1 MACAVPG
8 RANRWAR
15 NWPGPTL
22 LPARIWVAI
31 APSRPVPACRRRAR
45 RAIRRGRPRSD
56 CQPDL
61 FSSDRRYGFKW
72 TEQCVFLVVPGARH
86 RPRRTTAATTSGDDE
101 RHRQLVRDAHTA
113 NQLVDLFPT
122 MAGAHRGPKTV
133 AGTARIAPHWQ
144 PARWERFRQQH
155 GHDLE
160 PLLDAC
166 KRMERGS
173 RRDGV
178 FSTPSRATWQAQQAC
193 YSHYSCNNAREG
205 TPVC

>member
-1 MACAVPG
+1 VGKELAGSNPAACAGVG
-8 RANRWAR
+8 GHRAEQAHSGVAASSETR
-15 NWPGPTL
+15 NQTVRL
-22 LPARIWVAI
+22 SSFHLI
-31 APSRPVPACRRRAR
+31 ANTASRP
-45 RAIRRGRPRSD
+45 
-56 CQPDL
+56 
-61 FSSDRRYGFKW
+61 
-72 TEQCVFLVVPGARH
+72 
-86 RPRRTTAATTSGDDE
+86 
-101 RHRQLVRDAHTA
+101 RQLVRDAHA

-122 MAGAHRGPKTV
+122 MARVHRGRKPWP
-133 AGTARIAPHWQ
+133 ARRASRLHWQ
-144 PARWERFRQQH
+144 PARWERFRQH

-178 FSTPSRATWQAQQAC
+178 FSTASRATWQAQQAC